1 MKRVCPLR
9 HTHSVCIFKTMKD
22 GTLVQCRSGTN
33 KGERRNEYANGGAR
47 PCSRFDVF
55 FKELRRLSPRSPCSE
70 RPRPRVRASGRR
82 ELASV
87 GRQRRSTEKRKKSP
101 SFLPPSLPSPRSSS
115 APALLTYF
123 LRFPHVVAVSAVR
136 RRAAVSGITTTTEGL
151 FLPSFHSPGFPHLDH
166 VIRCHAHIAGSRV
179 AVNAKVLVQVGQRFG
194 KWGQDDEWSCNCW
207 AQSLVLFSES
217 AMPCPLSTR
226 RKTARPVQCSGPLCA
241 A

>member
-1 MKRVCPLR
+1 MLAVRRFFSRSSAVSLR
-9 HTHSVCIFKTMKD
+9 DLHAQSV
-22 GTLVQCRSGTN
+22 
-33 KGERRNEYANGGAR
+33 
-47 PCSRFDVF
+47 
-55 FKELRRLSPRSPCSE
+55 
-70 RPRPRVRASGRR
+70 RVRASGRAGEGNWR
-82 ELASV
+82 AWV
-87 GRQRRSTEKRKKSP
+87 GREGRRKRGRKALP
-101 SFLPPSLPSPRSSS
+101 SFLRRSPLPAPP
-115 APALLTYF
+115 PALLTYF